1 MQLTDALLPAE
12 AGAPLSAQSAAHLAA
27 QVAAQLADQWLLD
40 LKTPCYVFDPSAV
53 LARYE
58 DLRQRLGTP
67 LIVSLKANPNLD
79 LLIRCGHAFVD
90 GVELASQG
98 ELDLVVGRVTA
109 PKYANNP
116 SMDENFMRAALASRC
131 IFIIDSLQQAQRL
144 LRVIGKQA
152 APQVVLRLNAAELAG
167 AAARK
172 DLADHF
178 GMSLHDALQAAT
190 ELSRADVQIIG
201 LHTFAGSYNF
211 RVDNSGADSADLAF
225 ALAAFAPEVAR
236 LTGTPVTFLNFG
248 GGFSESFDKQS
259 ATFDAYRQR
268 IAPLHDKFKIV
279 HESGR
284 GIFAGAGS
292 FVTRV
297 RAVKILGE
305 RCIAVC
311 DGGLSH
317 NFLLAKTEAVLKKHA
332 EPRLLRLQPD
342 AAVTGSGELP
352 VQFVGSTCSRADVI
366 GWNHAPVPQPA
377 VGDLVIF
384 ENCGAYNQTYS
395 VSGFLSQQPARAYIR
410 QS

>member
-1 MQLTDALLPAE
+1 MQLTEASLLANTD
-12 AGAPLSAQSAAHLAA
+12 AQSS
-27 QVAAQLADQWLLD
+27 DQWLLD

-53 LARYE
+53 LARHE

-98 ELDLVVGRVTA
+98 ELDLAVGRITA
-109 PKYANNP
+109 PKYVNNP

-131 IFIIDSLQQAQRL
+131 IFIIDSLEQAQRL
-144 LRVIGKQA
+144 VRVIGKQA
-152 APQVVLRLNAAELAG
+152 APQAVLRLNAGELAAG
-167 AAARK
+167 RK

-178 GMSLHDALQAAT
+178 GMSRQDALQSAT
-190 ELSRADVQIIG
+190 ELTRADVQIIG

-211 RVDNSGADSADLAF
+211 RMDGSGADSADLAF

-236 LTGTPVTFLNFG
+236 VTGTPVSFLNFG
-248 GGFSESFDKQS
+248 GGFAENFDKQA

-268 IAPLHDKFKIV
+268 IAPLHEKFKIV

-297 RAVKILGE
+297 RSVKTLGE

-317 NFLLAKTEAVLKKHA
+317 NFLLAKTESVLKKYA
-332 EPRLLRLQPD
+332 EPRLLRRQPES
-342 AAVTGSGELP
+342 AAVAAGGLP
-352 VQFVGSTCSRADVI
+352 IQYVGSTCSRADVI
-366 GWNHAPVPQPA
+366 GWHQAPTAPPTA
-377 VGDLVIF
+377 GDLVIF

-395 VSGFLSQQPARAYIR
+395 VSGFLSQQAARSYIR